1 MWFCLWK
8 IHELLIRFNW
18 FEESGKLNLKEDSYT
33 TSCSFILEQTMS
45 EIDAEIEQWSI
56 ATFHWIELSTA
67 SCQPALNTNWN
78 HVAIFRNSFLE
89 SIITLTKANC
99 WYILEMNDF
108 IYHSSYASQ
117 WCKNVHYAKI
127 HLNLTLDQYQLSN
140 SKSIMIGLAAWHPS
154 LIRITS
160 QAYLVLT
167 MITEV
172 VMIQK
177 NF

>member
-67 SCQPALNTNWN
+67 LNTNWN

-99 WYILEMNDF
+99 WYILEMNDNV
-108 IYHSSYASQ
+108 ISYITAHMLPSDARM
-117 WCKNVHYAKI
+117 CI
-127 HLNLTLDQYQLSN
+127 ML
-140 SKSIMIGLAAWHPS
+140 KSIWIWH
-154 LIRITS
+154 LINT
-160 QAYLVLT
+160 
-167 MITEV
+167 
-172 VMIQK
+172 
-177 NF
+177 NFQIPNQSW